1 MELFN
6 SATTHDLCYSWLESV
21 RKVCFAAT
29 SEIITL
35 PGHLRVQFDKVYECE
50 PVAGLGGSSGYACCR
65 REFKML
71 LSLSACPQ
79 CNPRAETCVWRW
91 TVFLSAV
98 ANAELQQ
105 NFPATAQPVMQFL
118 AVETGA
124 KDGTVPPADDAR
136 ALLDGAPAA

>member
-1 MELFN
+1 MQGNRFPEM
-6 SATTHDLCYSWLESV
+6 
-21 RKVCFAAT
+21 
-29 SEIITL
+29 
-35 PGHLRVQFDKVYECE
+35 
-50 PVAGLGGSSGYACCR
+50 LGWFGNACCR